1 MRAGSQHGVR
11 PTAEA
16 LLVRKMKLR
25 RRGSEPVKIASD
37 VIQGDQAVVPVKGG
51 ILQALGH
58 HRAGNSLEFHGE
70 GCHCVPVSEILS
82 FGDARQKHLADEIED
97 AGIGGRT
104 SPFGRGDGAAD
115 VAYVIIR
122 NA

>member
-1 MRAGSQHGVR
+1 
-11 PTAEA
+11 
-16 LLVRKMKLR
+16 
-25 RRGSEPVKIASD
+25 
-37 VIQGDQAVVPVKGG
+37 
-51 ILQALGH
+51 
-58 HRAGNSLEFHGE
+58 
-70 GCHCVPVSEILS
+70 LS

-122 NA
+122 NARGAHVGAVHGKSGDHLRQCIAQAVEGEVAGVPFGESDLGDLIGKYVQFTGQGNPDDQFSAAVE